1 MAILEFIIV
10 LFVAGIIGSI
20 GQAISGFTRGG
31 CLLSI
36 ILGFIGGLIGV
47 WLSRTLNFPDLLT
60 IQVDGVDFPLFW
72 SIIGTA
78 LFTAIISLFTR
89 QRMNY

>member
-1 MAILEFIIV
+1 MTILEFIV
-10 LFVAGIIGSI
+10 LLLVAGIIGSI
-20 GQAISGFTRGG
+20 GQAIAGFSRGG

-60 IQVDGVDFPLFW
+60 IQVGGVDFPLFW

-78 LFTAIISLFTR
+78 LFTAVISLFTR
-89 QRMNY
+89 RRMTY

>member
-1 MAILEFIIV
+1 MTILEFIVV
-10 LFVAGIIGSI
+10 LLVAGIIGAI
-20 GQAISGFTRGG
+20 GQALAGFSRGG

-36 ILGFIGGLIGV
+36 VLGFIGGLIGV

-60 IQVDGVDFPLFW
+60 IQVGGVDFPLLW

-78 LFTAIISLFTR
+78 LFAAIISLLTR
-89 QRMNY
+89 RRAIF